1 MSTSSFLA
9 LLLLSIVLLATFAME
24 FEVWVLHRVIEI
36 LWDEP
41 HHIMFA
47 APFVQRENPRL
58 LSAFGAGLSIALYT
72 HLLSIIPSCA
82 KIAPISHIWL

>member
-9 LLLLSIVLLATFAME
+9 LLLLPVVLLTAFAME
-24 FEVWVLHRVIEI
+24 FEIWVLHRVVEI
-36 LWDEP
+36 LWDET
-41 HHIMFA
+41 HHVMFA
-47 APFVQRENPRL
+47 APFVQRKNPRVFT
-58 LSAFGAGLSIALYT
+58 AFGARLSIALYA

>member
-9 LLLLSIVLLATFAME
+9 LLLLPVVLLTAFAME
-24 FEVWVLHRVIEI
+24 FEIWVLHRVVEI
-36 LWDEP
+36 LWDET
-41 HHIMFA
+41 HHVMFA

-58 LSAFGAGLSIALYT
+58 LTAFGARLSIALHT